1 MSFSDNEGCGDGGG
15 HLSAAAESGELA
27 EEEGRFWGL
36 DRIRRWRYGR
46 GQGMGVHYVCGGAV
60 EVWSWPGVGGLCA
73 MWVEDLLGYEGR
85 YAHSD
90 ARFSFWNFELHG
102 LCLEALLSLLLHV
115 MLMLKILDQSDV
127 DMVEKEESTL
137 LKQGCWQQW

>member
-60 EVWSWPGVGGLCA
+60 EVWSWPGVGGLVGGPRC
-73 MWVEDLLGYEGR
+73 G
-85 YAHSD
+85 SKIC
-90 ARFSFWNFELHG
+90 S
-102 LCLEALLSLLLHV
+102 V
-115 MLMLKILDQSDV
+115 MRAVMPIQ
-127 DMVEKEESTL
+127 TL
-137 LKQGCWQQW
+137 